1 MKEYFVYIM
10 SSNNTQSIY
19 TGVTNSLQKRVNEH
33 KNYVNDSFSSK
44 YNCVNLVYFEKFNV
58 IEKAIK
64 REKQLKAWKREWKN
78 DLIKK
83 DNPKFYDLAIDWNS

>member
-1 MKEYFVYIM
+1 MNEYFIYIM
-10 SSNNTQSIY
+10 ASNNSNSIY
-19 TGVTNSLQKRVNEH
+19 IGVTNDLKKRVIEH
-33 KNYVNDSFSSK
+33 KNYSNSGFSSK
-44 YNCVNLVYFEKFNV
+44 YNCVNLVYFERFND

-83 DNPKFYDLAIDWNS
+83 ENPRFYDLAIDW

>member
-10 SSNNTQSIY
+10 SSNNSNSIY
-19 TGVTNSLQKRVNEH
+19 IGVTNDLKKRVNEH
-33 KNYVNDSFSSK
+33 KNHINDSFSSK
-44 YNCVNLVYFEKFNV
+44 YNCVNLVYFEKFND

-64 REKQLKAWKREWKN
+64 REKQLKTWKREWKN

-83 DNPKFYDLAIDWNS
+83 ENPKFYDLAIDWN

>member
-10 SSNNTQSIY
+10 ASNNSNSIY
-19 TGVTNSLQKRVNEH
+19 IGVTNDLKKRVNEH
-33 KNYVNDSFSSK
+33 KNHTNEGFSSK
-44 YNCVNLVYFEKFNV
+44 YNCVNLVYFEKFND

-64 REKQLKAWKREWKN
+64 REKKLKSWKRDWKD

-83 DNPKFYDLAIDWNS
+83 DNPKFYDLAIDWN